1 MSPEAFRLSAAFVGI
16 ILLVVLVAKLKWHPF
31 LALMLV
37 SWALAVT
44 CGIDPVQAIAAFSK
58 GFGDILSFV
67 GIVIGLGT
75 MIGGLLVSSGG
86 ADAFANA
93 MIAAGGRKYVPWTIF
108 FAAFLIGLPL
118 FFEVGFVLLVPLAFV
133 IAKKME
139 VPVLSIGLPMLAGL
153 SIAHGM
159 TPPHPAPTLAVATF
173 HADAGRTILYALV
186 IGLPVGLISGP
197 VFASVAAKFFGL
209 RRTTRK
215 STEQPGSQ
223 MSPAEEIIAVTA
235 ETAHRTPTL
244 GGVLLVILLPPA
256 LMMGRSVSD
265 LALPPGPVKVG
276 FDLIGNPIVA
286 LFITVVV
293 AVFVLGVR
301 LGENLNDIQRTLNRS
316 LEPIAAVVLIVGAGG
331 GFKEVLLETKIAD
344 AIGLWAAHAH
354 LSPLVL
360 AWTAAAVVRIATG
373 SATVATIT
381 GAGIVAPLIQNNA
394 TVNREL
400 LVLATGSGSLIL
412 SHVNDAGFWLVKEYF
427 GLTVAETFKY
437 WTTMETLLSILGL
450 AGVLLASLIG

>member
-1 MSPEAFRLSAAFVGI
+1 MSPEAFRLLAAFIGI
-16 ILLVVLVAKLKWHPF
+16 VLLVLLVARLKWHPF

-37 SWALAVT
+37 SWGLAVT
-44 CGIDPVQAIAAFSK
+44 CGIGPAQAIVAFSK

-86 ADAFANA
+86 ADALANA
-93 MIAAGGRKYVPWTIF
+93 MVSAGGRKYVPWTIF

-133 IAKKME
+133 IAKKMDA
-139 VPVLSIGLPMLAGL
+139 PILSVGLPMLAGL

-159 TPPHPAPTLAVATF
+159 TPPHPAPTLAVASF
-173 HADAGRTILYALV
+173 HADAGRTILYALI

-197 VFASVAAKFFGL
+197 VFAAVVAKFFGI
-209 RRTTRK
+209 RRAIRK
-215 STEQPGSQ
+215 PTEGSGPHI
-223 MSPAEEIIAVTA
+223 SPAEGITGVTA
-235 ETAHRTPTL
+235 ETIHRVPSL
-244 GGVLLVILLPPA
+244 AGILLVILLPPV
-256 LMMGRSVSD
+256 LMMGRSFAD
-265 LALPPGPVKVG
+265 LGLAPGPIKDAL
-276 FDLIGNPIVA
+276 DLIGNPIAA
-286 LFITVVV
+286 LFITIVV

-301 LGENLNDIQRTLNRS
+301 LGASLEEIQWTLNRS
-316 LEPIAAVVLIVGAGG
+316 LEPTAAVVLIVGAGG
-331 GFKEVLLETKIAD
+331 GFKEVLLQTKVAD
-344 AIGLWAAHAH
+344 VIGQWAASAH
-354 LSPLVL
+354 LSPLIL
-360 AWTAAAVVRIATG
+360 AWTAAAVVRVATG

-381 GAGIVAPLIQNNA
+381 GAGIVAPLIQNDT

-427 GLTVAETFKY
+427 GLSVAETFKY

-450 AGVLLASLIG
+450 AGVLLASLVR

>member
-1 MSPEAFRLSAAFVGI
+1 MNPEAFRLSAALVGI
-16 ILLVVLVAKLKWHPF
+16 LLLVLLVARFKWHPF
-31 LALMLV
+31 LALMFV
-37 SWALAVT
+37 SWVLAVT
-44 CGIDPVQAIAAFSK
+44 CGIDPVQAIVGFSK

-93 MIAAGGRKYVPWTIF
+93 MISIGGRKYVPWTLF

-133 IAKKME
+133 MAKKMD
-139 VPVLSIGLPMLAGL
+139 VPILSLGLPMLAGL

-173 HADAGRTILYALV
+173 HADAGKTILYALV

-197 VFASVAAKFFGL
+197 VFAAVLGRFFDL
-209 RRTTRK
+209 RRTIRK
-215 STEQPGSQ
+215 STGQGGPHI
-223 MSPAEEIIAVTA
+223 SPVDEITAVTA
-235 ETAHRTPTL
+235 ETAHQTPSL
-244 GGVLLVILLPPA
+244 GAVFLVILLPPV
-256 LMMGRSVSD
+256 LMMGRSVAD
-265 LALPPGPVKVG
+265 LLLAQGPMKAALDV
-276 FDLIGNPIVA
+276 IGNPIVA

-293 AVFVLGVR
+293 AVFALGVR
-301 LGENLNDIQRTLNRS
+301 LGESLDEIQRTLNRS
-316 LEPIAAVVLIVGAGG
+316 LESIAAVILIVGAGG

-344 AIGLWAAHAH
+344 AIGQWATNAH

-381 GAGIVAPLIQNNA
+381 GAGIVAMPEGGMDM
-394 TVNREL
+394 VW
-400 LVLATGSGSLIL
+400 TGM
-412 SHVNDAGFWLVKEYF
+412 F
-427 GLTVAETFKY
+427 LT
-437 WTTMETLLSILGL
+437 
-450 AGVLLASLIG
+450 

>member
-1 MSPEAFRLSAAFVGI
+1 
-16 ILLVVLVAKLKWHPF
+16 
-31 LALMLV
+31 MLV
-37 SWALAVT
+37 SWGLGVI
-44 CGIDPVQAIAAFSK
+44 CGIDPVKAIAAFSK

-93 MIAAGGRKYVPWTIF
+93 MISIGGRKYVPWTLF

-133 IAKKME
+133 MAKKMD
-139 VPVLSIGLPMLAGL
+139 VPILSLGLPMLAGL

-173 HADAGRTILYALV
+173 HADAGRTILYALI

-197 VFASVAAKFFGL
+197 VFAAALAKFFGL
-209 RRTTRK
+209 RRAIRK
-215 STEQPGSQ
+215 STEQSGSHV
-223 MSPAEEIIAVTA
+223 SPVEEIISVSA
-235 ETAHRTPTL
+235 ETAHRIPSLSTVV
-244 GGVLLVILLPPA
+244 VLILLPPI
-256 LMMGRSVSD
+256 LMMGHSVAD
-265 LALPPGPVKVG
+265 LLLMQGPLKAALNV
-276 FDLIGNPIVA
+276 IGNPIVA

-293 AVFVLGVR
+293 AVFALGVR
-301 LGENLNDIQRTLNRS
+301 LGESLEEIQRTLNRS
-316 LEPIAAVVLIVGAGG
+316 LEPVAAVILIVGAGG
-331 GFKEVLLETKIAD
+331 GFKEVLLETKIAE
-344 AIGLWAAHAH
+344 AIGQWATNAH
-354 LSPLVL
+354 LSPLLL
-360 AWTAAAVVRIATG
+360 AWTAAAVVRVATG

-381 GAGIVAPLIQNNA
+381 GAGIVAPLIQNNT

-427 GLTVAETFKY
+427 GLSVAETFKY

-450 AGVLLASLIG
+450 AGVLLASLIT

>member
-1 MSPEAFRLSAAFVGI
+1 MNPEAFRLLAALIGI
-16 ILLVVLVAKLKWHPF
+16 MLLVLLVARFKWHPF

-37 SWALAVT
+37 SWGLGVI
-44 CGIDPVQAIAAFSK
+44 CGIDPVKAIAAFSK

-93 MIAAGGRKYVPWTIF
+93 MISIGGRKYVPWTLF

-133 IAKKME
+133 MAKKMD
-139 VPVLSIGLPMLAGL
+139 VPILSLGLPMLAGL

-173 HADAGRTILYALV
+173 HADAGRTILYALI

-197 VFASVAAKFFGL
+197 VFAAALAKFFGL
-209 RRTTRK
+209 RRAIRK
-215 STEQPGSQ
+215 STEQSGPHV
-223 MSPAEEIIAVTA
+223 SPAEEIISVSA
-235 ETAHRTPTL
+235 ETAHRIPSL
-244 GGVLLVILLPPA
+244 SAVVVLILLPPI
-256 LMMGRSVSD
+256 LMMGHSVAD
-265 LALPPGPVKVG
+265 LLLMQGPLKAALNV
-276 FDLIGNPIVA
+276 IGNPIVA

-293 AVFVLGVR
+293 AVFALGVR
-301 LGENLNDIQRTLNRS
+301 LGESLEEIQRTLNRS
-316 LEPIAAVVLIVGAGG
+316 LEPVAAVILIVGAGG
-331 GFKEVLLETKIAD
+331 GFKEVLLETKIAE
-344 AIGLWAAHAH
+344 AIGQWATNAH
-354 LSPLVL
+354 LSPLLL
-360 AWTAAAVVRIATG
+360 AWTAAAVVRVATG

-381 GAGIVAPLIQNNA
+381 GAGIVAPLIQNNT

-427 GLTVAETFKY
+427 GLSVAETFKY

-450 AGVLLASLIG
+450 AGVLLASLIT

>member
-1 MSPEAFRLSAAFVGI
+1 MSPEAFRLLAAFIGI
-16 ILLVVLVAKLKWHPF
+16 ILLVLLVARLKWHPF
-31 LALMLV
+31 LALMFI

-44 CGIDPVQAIAAFSK
+44 CGINPGQAIAAFSK

-93 MIAAGGRKYVPWTIF
+93 MIAAGGRKFIPWTIF

-133 IAKKME
+133 IAKKMDA
-139 VPVLSIGLPMLAGL
+139 PVLSVGLPMLAGL

-159 TPPHPAPTLAVATF
+159 TPPHPAPTLAVAAF

-186 IGLPVGLISGP
+186 IGLPAGLISGP
-197 VFASVAAKFFGL
+197 LFAGVAAKFFGL
-209 RRTTRK
+209 RATRK
-215 STEQPGSQ
+215 TVEESGPHT
-223 MSPAEEIIAVTA
+223 SPAEGIIAVTA
-235 ETAHRTPTL
+235 KTAHRTPSL
-244 GGVLLVILLPPA
+244 GEVSLVILLPPI
-256 LMMGRSVSD
+256 LMMGRSFAD
-265 LALPPGPVKVG
+265 LCLPQGVLQAA

-301 LGENLNDIQRTLNRS
+301 LGHSFQEIQFTLNKS
-316 LEPIAAVVLIVGAGG
+316 LEPIAVVILIVGAGG

-344 AIGLWAAHAH
+344 AIGQWAAQAH

-360 AWTAAAVVRIATG
+360 AWTAAAIVRVATG

-381 GAGIVAPLIQNNA
+381 GAGIVAPLIQNDT

-427 GLTVAETFKY
+427 GLTVGETFKY
-437 WTTMETLLSILGL
+437 WTTMETLLSLLGL
-450 AGVLLASLIG
+450 AGVLLANVIV